1 MMRPSGGMPDD
12 SAAPTAP
19 ARTFARALDIA
30 STILDIMSTM
40 QDRRAAPLS
49 RDINGRIARRVRA
62 LRAELG
68 MTLDALAAKSEV
80 SRSMISLVER
90 GESSPTAAVL
100 EKIASGLGVS
110 QSHAQA
116 GTVHRGDRHRAIA
129 CVEEMNVTDA
139 IRIRCLQTIAE
150 REIEGLSDVLIDCV
164 EGGASVSFML
174 PMSRAKADAF
184 WRSTAASV
192 ARGERV
198 VLGAEDAAGTI
209 VGTAQ
214 VILAQPENQPHR
226 GDLAKM
232 LVHRR
237 ARRRGVGAALL
248 VAAERSAL
256 SAGKTLLVLDTAS
269 DDAERRYAR
278 QGWQRCG
285 AIPNYALWPDGRP
298 CTTTFFYK
306 FLRE

>member
-1 MMRPSGGMPDD
+1 
-12 SAAPTAP
+12 
-19 ARTFARALDIA
+19 
-30 STILDIMSTM
+30 
-40 QDRRAAPLS
+40 
-49 RDINGRIARRVRA
+49 
-62 LRAELG
+62 
-68 MTLDALAAKSEV
+68 
-80 SRSMISLVER
+80 
-90 GESSPTAAVL
+90 
-100 EKIASGLGVS
+100 
-110 QSHAQA
+110 
-116 GTVHRGDRHRAIA
+116 
-129 CVEEMNVTDA
+129 MNVTDA

-198 VLGAEDAAGTI
+198 VLAAEDAAGTI

-237 ARRRGVGAALL
+237 ARRRGIGAALL

-269 DDAERRYAR
+269 DDAERLYAR

-285 AIPNYALWPDGRP
+285 EIPNYALWPDGRP
-298 CTTTFFYK
+298 CATTFFYK